1 MNGSDDVRGPEYTA
15 LMNQVRDAERT
26 SGFSWTG
33 AAVVSAVL
41 LSNAIAS
48 HSPGLL
54 LPVQACAALGF
65 YATVQSRQK
74 VRRIEQ
80 YVSETYEQDSEMQ
93 WCTRRTQTTDG
104 GDWQTLA
111 LANALAIVSVVF
123 SWVFAAGAAHGELLA
138 GLTTMAGV
146 GFTVHSIVEHMRS
159 ETERQSAS
167 WSAAA
172 TPNGLREVAPTRRTA
187 SGR

>member
-1 MNGSDDVRGPEYTA
+1 MNGSDDVRGPEYAA
-15 LMNQVRDAERT
+15 LMDQIRDAERT
-26 SGFSWTG
+26 SWFCWTG
-33 AAVVSAVL
+33 AGVVSAVL
-41 LSNAIAS
+41 LSSAIAS

-65 YATVQSRQK
+65 YATLQSRQK

-80 YVSETYEQDSEMQ
+80 YVSETYEKDGGTQ
-93 WCTRRTQTTDG
+93 WFTRRTQTANVG
-104 GDWQTLA
+104 EWQTLA
-111 LANALAIVSVVF
+111 LANALAVVSVVF
-123 SWVFAAGAAHGELLA
+123 SWVFASGAAHGELLA

-146 GFTVHSIVEHMRS
+146 GFSVHSIVEHMRS

-167 WSAAA
+167 WSAGA
-172 TPNGLREVAPTRRTA
+172 TPSGLREVTPTRRTA